1 MPFVQGFPSY
11 GKTIL
16 NAYKKLITNPLF
28 LIGLVIRLALV
39 VMVVPDS
46 VGQWY
51 APFLGNSVEVLSIDP
66 WQTWLSSG
74 GKLVA
79 FPYGYA
85 MWLFFLPLTA
95 LCELT
100 GISFVYGYGITL
112 IAADFGLLILLNRLL
127 KTKNWVLLLIYWL
140 SPISLIASYCL
151 GFNDIVPVFLLFSAI
166 YLLQQQK
173 LLLAGLI
180 LIAAIS
186 AKLSML
192 LSLPFFLIYLFHNR
206 SLRQILALFIYGL
219 LAGCVIF
226 FLPFLSSAAGISML
240 VSNPEMEKIY
250 QISVSVVQNTF
261 IYLVPLAYLLMLYAA
276 WRVKRMNFELFN
288 AILGMAFLLVVL
300 LTPASP
306 GWFIWI
312 LPLLVAYQISSDRAA
327 IYLTTIF
334 TMLYVL
340 GALLFIF
347 QNSTNSELFSAWG
360 ALEGMQLSKST
371 RISSLIHTSLV
382 AVGIV
387 LAIRI
392 WRETISRNDYFRLS
406 RKSFVI
412 GIAGDS
418 GAGKDTFANA
428 IAELFGNHSIASISG
443 DDYHLWDR
451 QQPMWQVMTHI
462 NPAANDLESFA
473 KNLVALTDG
482 KSIQASHYDH
492 DTGKMS
498 RPFTLRSND
507 FIIASGLHALYLPI
521 LRECYD
527 LSIYLDIDEDL
538 RTFFKVQRDVGKR
551 GYTIERVLESLA
563 KRKPDSDKFIKPQ
576 TVFADLVMSLRP
588 IHPSALGTAN
598 EINPPRLK
606 LVIQSRHGFN
616 ELTLKRVLIGVCGLH
631 VDMMAKID
639 ASEVEL
645 SIEGEASSEDIELA
659 VKLICPQIF
668 EFLDL
673 KPKWQNGVLGLMQLI
688 TLSHINQALTRR
700 FI

>member
-1 MPFVQGFPSY
+1 M
-11 GKTIL
+11 
-16 NAYKKLITNPLF
+16 A
-28 LIGLVIRLALV
+28 VIPA
-39 VMVVPDS
+39 S
-46 VGQWY
+46 VGQWF
-51 APFLGNSVEVLSIDP
+51 APYLANSVQVLSVDP

-74 GKLVA
+74 GTPMA

-85 MWLFFLPLTA
+85 MWMFFLPLT
-95 LCELT
+95 LVCKFT
-100 GISFVYGYGITL
+100 GVSFVYGYGMTL
-112 IAADFGLLILLNRLL
+112 ILADFGLLILLKNLL
-127 KTKNWVLLLIYWL
+127 KTKDWILLSIYWL
-140 SPISLIASYCL
+140 SPISLIATYYL
-151 GFNDIVPVFLLFSAI
+151 GFNDIVPVFLLFSSI
-166 YLLQQQK
+166 YLLK
-173 LLLAGLI
+173 RKRLLLSGLI
-180 LIAAIS
+180 LISAIS

-192 LSLPFFLIYLFHNR
+192 ISLPFFLIYLFHNR
-206 SLRQILALFIYGL
+206 SLRQILVEFIYGL
-219 LAGCVIF
+219 LAGSAIF
-226 FLPFLSSAAGISML
+226 LLPFLSSTAGVSML
-240 VSNPEMEKIY
+240 VGNPEMVKIY
-250 QISVSVVQNTF
+250 QISVGLVSNTF
-261 IYLVPLAYLLMLYAA
+261 IYLVPLGYLLMLYAA

-288 AILGMAFLLVVL
+288 AILCVAFLLVVL

-327 IYLTTIF
+327 IYLTAIF
-334 TMLYVL
+334 TILYVL
-340 GALLFIF
+340 GALLFIS
-347 QNSTNSELFSAWG
+347 QNSGNSELFSAWG
-360 ALEGMQLSKST
+360 SLGGMQFFKSA
-371 RISSLIHTSLV
+371 RISSLIHTALV

-392 WRETISRNDYFRLS
+392 WHETISRNDYFRLS
-406 RKSFVI
+406 RKPFVI

-418 GAGKDTFANA
+418 GAGKDTFVNT
-428 IAELFGNHSIASISG
+428 IAGLFGSHSISSISG

-498 RPFTLRSND
+498 RPFTVRSND
-507 FIIASGLHALYLPI
+507 LIIASGLHALYLPI

-527 LSIYLDIDEDL
+527 LSIYLDIDEEL
-538 RTFFKVQRDVGKR
+538 RTFFKVQRDVGRR

-576 TVFADLVMSLRP
+576 TTFADLVMSLRP
-588 IHPSALGTAN
+588 IHPSALGSAN
-598 EINPPRLK
+598 ETNPPRLK

-631 VDMMAKID
+631 VDMMTKSD
-639 ASEVEL
+639 TSEVEL
-645 SIEGEASSEDIELA
+645 SIEGEANSEDIKLA
-659 VKLICPQIF
+659 TQLICPQIF

-688 TLSHINQALTRR
+688 TLAHINQALTRR

>member
-1 MPFVQGFPSY
+1 MPFAQSFPSS
-11 GKTIL
+11 GKTVL
-16 NAYKKLITNPLF
+16 NVYKKLITNPLF
-28 LIGLVIRLALV
+28 LMGLVIRLTLV
-39 VMVVPDS
+39 AIVVPAS

-51 APFLGNSVEVLSIDP
+51 VPFLGNSVQALGVDP

-74 GKLVA
+74 GTPIA

-95 LCELT
+95 LCKLT
-100 GISFVYGYGITL
+100 GISFIYGYGIAL
-112 IAADFGLLILLNRLL
+112 IAADFGLLILLKNLL
-127 KTKNWVLLLIYWL
+127 KTKNWILLSIYWL

-166 YLLQQQK
+166 YLLKQQK

-206 SLRQILALFIYGL
+206 SLRQILAQFIYGL
-219 LAGCVIF
+219 LAGLAIF
-226 FLPFLSSAAGISML
+226 FLPFLSSTAGMSML
-240 VSNPEMEKIY
+240 ISNPEMEKIY
-250 QISVSVVQNTF
+250 QISVSLVHNTF

-327 IYLTTIF
+327 IYLTAIF
-334 TMLYVL
+334 TALYVL

-347 QNSTNSELFSAWG
+347 QNSANSELLSVWG
-360 ALEGMQLSKST
+360 ALGGMQFFKSA
-371 RISSLIHTSLV
+371 RISSLIHTALV

-406 RKSFVI
+406 RKPFVI

-428 IAELFGNHSIASISG
+428 IAGLFGNHSVASISG

-482 KSIQASHYDH
+482 KSIQASHYDM
-492 DTGKMS
+492 T
-498 RPFTLRSND
+498 
-507 FIIASGLHALYLPI
+507 
-521 LRECYD
+521 
-527 LSIYLDIDEDL
+527 
-538 RTFFKVQRDVGKR
+538 
-551 GYTIERVLESLA
+551 LA
-563 KRKPDSDKFIKPQ
+563 K
-576 TVFADLVMSLRP
+576 
-588 IHPSALGTAN
+588 
-598 EINPPRLK
+598 
-606 LVIQSRHGFN
+606 
-616 ELTLKRVLIGVCGLH
+616 
-631 VDMMAKID
+631 
-639 ASEVEL
+639 
-645 SIEGEASSEDIELA
+645 
-659 VKLICPQIF
+659 
-668 EFLDL
+668 
-673 KPKWQNGVLGLMQLI
+673 
-688 TLSHINQALTRR
+688 
-700 FI
+700 

>member
-1 MPFVQGFPSY
+1 M
-11 GKTIL
+11 
-16 NAYKKLITNPLF
+16 A
-28 LIGLVIRLALV
+28 VIPA
-39 VMVVPDS
+39 S
-46 VGQWY
+46 VGQWF
-51 APFLGNSVEVLSIDP
+51 APYLANSVQVLSVDP

-74 GKLVA
+74 GTPMA

-85 MWLFFLPLTA
+85 MWMFFLPLT
-95 LCELT
+95 LVCKFT
-100 GISFVYGYGITL
+100 GVSFVYGYGMTL
-112 IAADFGLLILLNRLL
+112 ILADFGLLILLKNLL
-127 KTKNWVLLLIYWL
+127 KTKDWILLSIYWL
-140 SPISLIASYCL
+140 SPISLIATYYL
-151 GFNDIVPVFLLFSAI
+151 GFNDIVPVFLLFSSI
-166 YLLQQQK
+166 YLLK
-173 LLLAGLI
+173 RKRLLLSGLI
-180 LIAAIS
+180 LISAIS

-192 LSLPFFLIYLFHNR
+192 ISLPFFLIYLFHNR
-206 SLRQILALFIYGL
+206 SLRQILVEFIYGL
-219 LAGCVIF
+219 LAGSAIF
-226 FLPFLSSAAGISML
+226 LLPFLSSTAGVSML
-240 VSNPEMEKIY
+240 VGNPEMVKIY
-250 QISVSVVQNTF
+250 QISVGLVSNTF
-261 IYLVPLAYLLMLYAA
+261 IYLVPLGYLLMLYAA

-288 AILGMAFLLVVL
+288 AILCVAFLLVVL

-327 IYLTTIF
+327 IYLTAIF
-334 TMLYVL
+334 TILYVL
-340 GALLFIF
+340 GALLFIS
-347 QNSTNSELFSAWG
+347 QNSGNSELFSAWG
-360 ALEGMQLSKST
+360 SLGGMQFFKSA
-371 RISSLIHTSLV
+371 RISSLIHTALV

-392 WRETISRNDYFRLS
+392 WHETISRNDYFRLS
-406 RKSFVI
+406 RKPCVI

-418 GAGKDTFANA
+418 GAGKDTFVNT
-428 IAELFGNHSIASISG
+428 IAGLFGSHSISSISG

-498 RPFTLRSND
+498 RPFTVRSND
-507 FIIASGLHALYLPI
+507 LIIASGLHALYLPI

-527 LSIYLDIDEDL
+527 LSIYLDIDEEL
-538 RTFFKVQRDVGKR
+538 RTFFKVQRDVGRR

-576 TVFADLVMSLRP
+576 TTFADLVMSLRP
-588 IHPSALGTAN
+588 IHPSALGSAN
-598 EINPPRLK
+598 ETNPPRLK

-631 VDMMAKID
+631 VDMMTKSD
-639 ASEVEL
+639 TSEVEL
-645 SIEGEASSEDIELA
+645 SIEGEANSEDIKLA
-659 VKLICPQIF
+659 TQLICPQIF

-688 TLSHINQALTRR
+688 TLAHINQALTRR

>member
-1 MPFVQGFPSY
+1 M
-11 GKTIL
+11 
-16 NAYKKLITNPLF
+16 
-28 LIGLVIRLALV
+28 GLLIRLALV
-39 VMVVPDS
+39 AIVVPVS

-51 APFLGNSVEVLSIDP
+51 VPFLASSVQALNFDP
-66 WQTWLSSG
+66 WQAWVSG
-74 GKLVA
+74 GGTPIA

-85 MWLFFLPLTA
+85 MWIFFLPLIVFCKLSA
-95 LCELT
+95 
-100 GISFVYGYGITL
+100 ISFNYGYGIAL
-112 IAADFGLLILLNRLL
+112 ISADFGLLIILRNLL
-127 KTKNWVLLLIYWL
+127 KTKNWILLSIYWL

-166 YLLQQQK
+166 YLLQRQK
-173 LLLAGLI
+173 LLLAGVM

-206 SLRQILALFIYGL
+206 SLRQILAQFIYGL
-219 LAGCVIF
+219 LAGLVIF
-226 FLPFLSSAAGISML
+226 ILPFLYSHAGISML
-240 VSNPEMEKIY
+240 ARNPEMEKIY
-250 QISVSVVQNTF
+250 QISVSLVHNTF

-288 AILGMAFLLVVL
+288 AILGVAFLLVVL

-312 LPLLVAYQISSDRAA
+312 LPFLVAYQISSDRTA

-334 TMLYVL
+334 TALYVL
-340 GALLFIF
+340 GALLFIS
-347 QNSTNSELFSAWG
+347 QQSTNAELFSEWAI
-360 ALEGMQLSKST
+360 LENMQFINSVRL
-371 RISSLIHTSLV
+371 SSLIHTALV
-382 AVGIV
+382 AVGVV

-406 RKSFVI
+406 RKPFVI

-428 IAELFGNHSIASISG
+428 ISGLFGNHSVASISG

-462 NPAANDLESFA
+462 NPAANDLEGFA
-473 KNLVALTDG
+473 KNLIALTDG

-498 RPFTLRSND
+498 KPLKVHSND
-507 FIIASGLHALYLPI
+507 LIIASGLHALYLPI

-538 RTFFKVQRDVGKR
+538 RTFFKVRRDVNRR

-576 TVFADLVMSLRP
+576 AAFADLVMSLRP
-588 IHPSALGTAN
+588 MHPRALDATN
-598 EINPPRLK
+598 EGVTPRLK

-616 ELTLKRVLIGVCGLH
+616 ELTLKRVLVGICGLH
-631 VDMMAKID
+631 VDMSTKID
-639 ASEVEL
+639 ASVVEL
-645 SIEGEASSEDIELA
+645 SIEGEASSGDVELA
-659 VKLICPQIF
+659 AQLIFPQIF

-673 KPKWQNGVLGLMQLI
+673 KPKWQSGVLGLMQLI

>member
-1 MPFVQGFPSY
+1 LS
-11 GKTIL
+11 
-16 NAYKKLITNPLF
+16 AYKELITNPLF
-28 LIGLVIRLALV
+28 LIGLFIRLALV
-39 VMVVPDS
+39 VAVIPAS

-51 APFLGNSVEVLSIDP
+51 VPYLANSVQILSIDP
-66 WQTWLSSG
+66 WHTWLSG
-74 GKLVA
+74 GGTPIA

-85 MWLFFLPLTA
+85 MWIFFLPLIFICK
-95 LCELT
+95 LV
-100 GISFVYGYGITL
+100 GISFFYGYGLTL
-112 IAADFGLLILLNRLL
+112 IVADFGLLLLLKNLL
-127 KTKNWVLLLIYWL
+127 KTRNWILISIYWL
-140 SPISLIASYCL
+140 SPISLIASYYL
-151 GFNDIVPVFLLFSAI
+151 GFNDIVPVFLLFSAV
-166 YLLQQQK
+166 YLLKQKK

-180 LIAAIS
+180 LIGAIS

-206 SLRQILALFIYGL
+206 SLRQILAQFLYGL
-219 LAGCVIF
+219 IVGLAIF
-226 FLPFLSSAAGISML
+226 LLPFLGSTAGISML

-250 QISVSVVQNTF
+250 QISVSLVHNTY

-312 LPLLVAYQISSDRAA
+312 LPLLVAYQTSSDRAA
-327 IYLTTIF
+327 VYLTAFFTI
-334 TMLYVL
+334 LYVM
-340 GALLFIF
+340 GALFFIS
-347 QNSTNSELFSAWG
+347 QNSLSAELFTLWG
-360 ALEGMQLSKST
+360 SLEGMQFLKSV
-371 RISSLIHTSLV
+371 RISSLIHTALV
-382 AVGIV
+382 AVGIL

-418 GAGKDTFANA
+418 GSGKDTFSNA
-428 IAELFGNHSIASISG
+428 IAGLFGNHSVASISG

-482 KSIQASHYDH
+482 KSIQTSHYDH

-498 RPFTLRSND
+498 RPFTVRSND
-507 FIIASGLHALYLPI
+507 LIIASGLHALYLPI

-551 GYTIERVLESLA
+551 GYTIERVIESLA

-576 TVFADLVMSLRP
+576 AAFADLIMSVRP
-588 IHPSALGTAN
+588 IHGSVLGTAN
-598 EINPPRLK
+598 ETNPPRLK
-606 LVIQSRHGFN
+606 LVIQSRHVFN
-616 ELTLKRVLIGVCGLH
+616 ELTLKRILIGVCGLH
-631 VDMMAKID
+631 VDMVTKTD
-639 ASEVEL
+639 VSEVEL
-645 SIEGEASSEDIELA
+645 SIEGEANSEDIELA
-659 VKLICPQIF
+659 AQLICPQIF

-673 KPKWQNGVLGLMQLI
+673 KPKWQNGVLGLMQLV